1 MDDDDD
7 FDVFA
12 KIDSIVEQHLQTK
25 VSNKR
30 NVSPQSTDK
39 FQPANRNLAERSS
52 WQQPA
57 HGSQPPPGLVHH
69 SDHGPTNGQQQGPR
83 GNQAARGAHAA
94 VVEPQIYS
102 VQAGP
107 QNGYSSAPKNVFAD
121 AVPSTGAPALQ
132 RPLKGAPHA
141 RPPHAPWLPQ
151 QPRPT
156 AQATAAHPMG
166 SASHASATRPPHA
179 AGIGP
184 GRPGMPMSVARPGRT
199 QEIAPPSVSRGPIAV
214 AGRGGTAPGLQA
226 ASSAGAPGG
235 MPHQRPLSSGFGAG
249 YTPGQ
254 LPAKSAAA
262 QPRPLELQSPIRG
275 GPAAS
280 AAPSSLQ
287 PTNSLVAAQL
297 AGAEEALPELTLAT
311 TLDRLQRERDE
322 LQRRLNDNEG
332 QNALLRARVERA
344 ERERLEVQTRIS
356 QASQGGLTAAT
367 LADTQRKLDTALK
380 ELAFKEQEAAE
391 VQRRNADRDARLKAA
406 DAQAAAL
413 AAEAKRL
420 EQQRTQ
426 LEAELAEAHRER
438 RERAADA
445 STSGAGNEVLRSPGA
460 GRRSLSP
467 RNWQQQQQ
475 QQLPSAAARKLVRAP
490 AGSAARS
497 ATASAGQKRRLSGA
511 TAAAGPSSHSGEH
524 CNSGRSSQPPIL
536 AIPAEPIHE
545 RTTWHSAASPSG
557 IGSLWQSLSAA
568 CGASL
573 AALLAERGGEGT
585 SPESTA
591 DEVVRQARLLAWGV
605 DSAGPA
611 LLCAL
616 CSALAAEHQR
626 TNDQASQLDIRW
638 RCAMLDVLSA
648 LLRLCRSCQALALA
662 SLVPS
667 GQLPAAPPVP
677 PTGLGPRVQLHKPAN
692 TAGGSEVAA
701 SSGALGL
708 EALVLVDAASTS
720 NTLPP
725 LLNHLRGLRLG
736 NLEACG
742 RGVLGVL
749 LGTLMQTDSACASFL
764 CTLHAVAALTAVAP
778 PLDRA
783 VMSPILTSG
792 VLEKAASQ
800 KLAFLQVLHLL
811 LECPAVCDLLEAS
824 LAAQAAQ
831 GQGADA
837 ELAASADAQ
846 LAASAADASAG
857 VQGNPDE
864 GGGTERGTKSWSG
877 CWNIFQALNNCLSA
891 APAATKATAGPLQ
904 GPANDCPYQVPRR
917 ALLVLALCM
926 EAGRYG
932 LLLPLLSE
940 EAGSPSL
947 VQRLVIL
954 VDDVTRSPEGG
965 LLQALAAQPRPATVP
980 EARRWQVAL
989 RVVQE
994 ALTLLRGLSAAEHL
1008 RELVLEEHLA
1018 SPAATRLCH
1027 VVVGRIVQL
1036 RPLPARLLR
1045 SAAPLPLAPWAHAVG
1060 ASSVTRSV
1068 CVSTDSADGSPG
1080 GLPVATVEDVTHLAK
1095 GLLRRVQERLPVLMQ
1110 P

>member
-7 FDVFA
+7 FDIFA
-12 KIDSIVEQHLQTK
+12 KIDSIVEQHQLTK
-25 VSNKR
+25 VSDKR
-30 NVSPQSTDK
+30 NVSPQSAEK
-39 FQPANRNLAERSS
+39 LHQPAERNFAEKSS

-57 HGSQPPPGLVHH
+57 HGSQPPSGLVHQSH
-69 SDHGPTNGQQQGPR
+69 HGPTHGQQQGHR
-83 GNQAARGAHAA
+83 WNQAAGA
-94 VVEPQIYS
+94 EPRIYS
-102 VQAGP
+102 IQRGP
-107 QNGYSSAPKNVFAD
+107 QNGYSSAPNNVFGNAL
-121 AVPSTGAPALQ
+121 PSSGAPALQ
-132 RPLKGAPHA
+132 RPPKGAPHA
-141 RPPHAPWLPQ
+141 RQPHASWQPQ
-151 QPRPT
+151 QPQPT
-156 AQATAAHPMG
+156 GQATAARASG
-166 SASHASATRPPHA
+166 LASHAPTTRPPHA
-179 AGIGP
+179 GGTGP
-184 GRPGMPMSVARPGRT
+184 GRPGMAVSVARPAST
-199 QEIAPPSVSRGPIAV
+199 QGVAPHGVTRGPIAV
-214 AGRGGTAPGLQA
+214 VGRGGTVQGLPAA
-226 ASSAGAPGG
+226 ASAAAPAG
-235 MPHQRPLSSGFGAG
+235 MPHQRPTSAGFGAG
-249 YTPGQ
+249 YARGQ
-254 LPAKSAAA
+254 PPAKSAAA
-262 QPRPLELQSPIRG
+262 QPRPLELQSPVRG
-275 GPAAS
+275 APGAS
-280 AAPSSLQ
+280 AAPSSPQ
-287 PTNSLVAAQL
+287 PTNLLVAAQL
-297 AGAEEALPELTLAT
+297 AGAEETLPELTLAT

-344 ERERLEVQTRIS
+344 ERERRDVQTRIS

-420 EQQRTQ
+420 EQQRAQ

-445 STSGAGNEVLRSPGA
+445 STSGGGNAEALRSPGA

-475 QQLPSAAARKLVRAP
+475 QPPSAAARKAAAAA
-490 AGSAARS
+490 AGSAAGAARS

-511 TAAAGPSSHSGEH
+511 AAAAGPGSHSGER
-524 CNSGRSSQPPIL
+524 SGPGSVARSSQPPSNMGIQS
-536 AIPAEPIHE
+536 IPAEPIHE
-545 RTTWHSAASPSG
+545 RTTWHSVASPSG
-557 IGSLWQSLSAA
+557 TGSLWQSLSVA

-573 AALLAERGGEGT
+573 AVLLAERGGEGT
-585 SPESTA
+585 SPGSTA
-591 DEVVRQARLLAWGV
+591 EEVARQARLLAWGV

-616 CSALAAEHQR
+616 CSALAADCER
-626 TNDQASQLDIRW
+626 TNDQASQLDVRW
-638 RCAMLDVLSA
+638 QCAMLDVLSA
-648 LLRLCRSCQALALA
+648 LLRLCGSCQALALA
-662 SLVPS
+662 SLAPS
-667 GQLPAAPPVP
+667 GQLPAAQALP
-677 PTGLGPRVQLHKPAN
+677 PTGLGPRVQLQMPAN
-692 TAGGSEVAA
+692 TADAPEVAA

-708 EALVLVDAASTS
+708 HAMMLVDSAPPSDSLAS
-720 NTLPP
+720 

-736 NLEACG
+736 DLEACG

-749 LGTLMQTDSACASFL
+749 LDTLLRTDAACASFA
-764 CTLHAVAALTAVAP
+764 CALHAVAALAAAAL
-778 PLDRA
+778 PLDRGI
-783 VMSPILTSG
+783 MSLILTSG
-792 VLEKAASQ
+792 VLEKAASH
-800 KLAFLQVLHLL
+800 KMAFLQILHLL
-811 LECPAVCDLLEAS
+811 LECPAICDLLEAS
-824 LAAQAAQ
+824 LAPQAAQ
-831 GQGADA
+831 GEDADAQPITGTADA
-837 ELAASADAQ
+837 E
-846 LAASAADASAG
+846 AG
-857 VQGNPDE
+857 VEGNPQE
-864 GGGTERGTKSWSG
+864 RGGTDGLTKSWSG

-891 APAATKATAGPLQ
+891 VPAAAKATD
-904 GPANDCPYQVPRR
+904 DCPYQVPRR

-954 VDDVTRSPEGG
+954 VDDVTRSPTGG
-965 LLQALAAQPRPATVP
+965 PLQALAAQPRPATAP

-1036 RPLPARLLR
+1036 RPLPPRLLR
-1045 SAAPLPLAPWAHAVG
+1045 SAPPLPLAPWAHAVG

-1068 CVSTDSADGSPG
+1068 CVSADSADGPPG
-1080 GLPVATVEDVTHLAK
+1080 CLPVATVEDVMHLAK